1 MIAQKTFKD
10 EAGEDIDVTLYLLRA
25 FRGLFLA
32 RQLGK
37 VLLPVLGS
45 FMAPT
50 EEEEDEDP
58 SVDFSKVAE
67 TLVESIDSID
77 VESLVKELLDG
88 ITIDGIEV
96 NLDEYFM
103 ANYGLLLEIVAFSLQ
118 ENFQSFF
125 TSSVF
130 KSLSGKMP
138 LPLADT
144 TKKS

>member
-1 MIAQKTFKD
+1 MINKKMIAQKTFKD
-10 EAGEDIDVTLYLLRA
+10 EAGEDVDVTLYLLRA

-50 EEEEDEDP
+50 EEDEDP
-58 SVDFSKVAE
+58 SVDFSRVAE

-96 NLDEYFM
+96 DLDEYFM

-125 TSSVF
+125 TSS
-130 KSLSGKMP
+130 LSGKMP